1 MKSTWKR
8 FLSLVLCMCMVMALL
23 PNVTMTAF
31 AATSGTVTG
40 LADENIGLSFTGDA
54 DNAWTATGTQI
65 IGKARS
71 TSGSGCSDGKD
82 YSSTL
87 TITNNKT
94 TEATL
99 SFDYTV
105 VVSDGTILVNYTTT
119 TADGS
124 FSQKLAAGGTVEV
137 EIKSGS
143 TSADT
148 MITMTNVK
156 LVADVSATVTFQPS
170 ENGSYTVDGKTIT
183 EVYTHTQSSI
193 TAYQVE
199 ATPAEGY
206 RFMGWYDV
214 ASGKCISTDAKTA
227 LNFDS
232 DRTIT
237 ARFVSKELA
246 LFETG
251 GQVFDDLNDAVT
263 YAQANGQSKITLE
276 TDGSIGGSY
285 TIPTGITLLIP
296 FDEAKTC
303 YTTTP
308 APTTS
313 QAGAKVFRTL
323 TMAEGSSITLE
334 NGAAISVGG
343 QYYAAAGGSVGKMV
357 GPYGWINMKSG
368 SAITVQSGAT
378 LYAWGFISG
387 SGSVTVE
394 SGGSVY
400 EWYQI
405 LDFRGGSA
413 SSEMGNKVFPFSQYA
428 VQNVEVPLT
437 LHAGASETVYT
448 AVYAIRKIN
457 PTSIPFIGDEGM
469 FKIVSGSLTKAYDGA
484 TDRIHYTI
492 DGVAEVNSLNLKLAG
507 MSVSSSSY
515 VLPFTNNMTVDL
527 TPSSKLTV
535 NQTAALLPGVEVTI
549 AKDAELVVPSG
560 KSLYVYDADE
570 WDGYCGASDAPFISV
585 PYAPGRTGK
594 RAPLADV
601 KVDVNGTLT
610 AIGGIYTTAG
620 GADICSSTGT
630 GVYNQQGTP
639 GTETKTYQYTQK
651 GSVTAHEI
659 PITAAKLH
667 NADGTYT
674 ETATANTGDVIN
686 YVNGVWC
693 GEAPTELTV
702 TFEANG
708 SAEYPVKGT
717 MTPQTVNAK
726 TDTALNANS
735 FTREGYNF
743 LNWNTAA
750 DGTGDSYADGATV
763 NLTENTTLYAQW
775 TQDPVIT
782 FDANG
787 GKGTMGTQTVKPNEA
802 TALTAN
808 TFTRADYDFTGWNT
822 AKDGTGTA
830 YGDKANI
837 ATNENV
843 TLYAQWALHKY
854 HVRWLN
860 GNSEILKEGYYTCE
874 ENACYDMWF
883 EEDPEP
889 TMPEDENY
897 TYKFL
902 NRWTPYNETKGINGW
917 GFNPHE
923 DVDFTAVY
931 NKFEKLT
938 VTFNANG
945 GIGTMDSVK
954 IANGGSGEYY
964 MLPECGFTR
973 EGYTF
978 NGWLITGMVKMNEWG
993 DEEKLNDELWR
1004 RSELLALSNLT
1015 LKANWA
1021 DDHSLTKVI
1030 NKKDAT
1036 CTEDGYTGD
1045 TVCAIC
1051 NKEITKGET
1060 IQSKGHSWNEGEIT
1074 TSPTC
1079 ENAGAKTYTCT
1090 VCNATKTEAIT
1101 ATGHTEVTDPAV
1113 EPTCTKSGLTEGKHC
1128 SVCNEVLVAQE
1139 VIPAK
1144 GHTEVIDP
1152 AVAPTC
1158 TEPGKT
1164 EGKHCSVCNVVTV
1177 AQKEIPA
1184 KGHTEVV
1191 DPAVEAT
1198 CTEPGKT
1205 AGKHCSVCNA
1215 VTVAQE
1221 VIPAKGHTEVIDQAV
1236 KATCTEPGK
1245 TEGKHCS
1252 VCHAVIVEQETVPAK
1267 GHTEVIDQAVKA
1279 TCTEPGKTEGKH
1291 CSVCNEIIV
1300 AQTEIPAK
1308 GHTEKTVVGK
1318 PATCTETGLT
1328 DGIGCSVC
1336 GTVIKAQEEI
1346 PAKGHTEV
1354 IDQAV
1359 EATCTE
1365 PGKTA
1370 GKHCS
1375 VCNAVTVAQEVI
1387 PAKGHTEVVDPA
1399 VEATCTKPGKTEGKH
1414 CSVCNEVIVAQT
1426 EIPAKGHTEV
1436 IDTAVAATCTK
1447 TGLTEG
1453 KHCSVC
1459 NTVLV
1464 AQEEIPAKGHTEVID
1479 PAVAPTCTEPGKTEG
1494 KHCSVCN
1501 TVLVAQ
1507 EVIPAKGHTEVI
1519 DEAIEA
1525 TCTTPGKT
1533 EGKHCSVCKEVLVAQ
1548 EVIPAKGHTEVIDE
1562 AKAPTCTEPGL
1573 TEGKHCSVCGAIIVA
1588 QTEIPATGHTE
1599 VIDAAKAPTCT
1610 ETGLTEGKH
1619 CSVCN
1624 EVLVAQEVI
1633 PAAGHTEKAVAGKPA
1648 TCTETGLTDGISCSV
1663 CGTVIKAQEVIPAK
1677 GHTEVID
1684 PAVEPT
1690 CTEPGKTEGKHC
1702 SACKEVLVAQEEI
1715 PAKGHTEVIDEAIEA
1730 TCTTPGK
1737 TEGKHCSVCKDVL
1750 VAQEVIPATGHTE
1763 KTVAGKPATCTEPG
1777 KTEGKHCSV
1786 CDEVITAQK
1795 EIPAKGHTEVVDP
1808 VVEATCTKPGKTEG
1822 KHCSVCNVVTVAQK
1836 EIPAKGHTEVI
1847 DPAVE
1852 ATCTEPGKT
1861 EGKHCSVCNAI
1872 IVAQT
1877 EIPATGHTEKTVVG
1891 KPATCTETGLTDGIS
1906 CSVCGTVIKAQEEI
1920 PAKGHSWNEGEITI
1934 SPTCENAGV
1943 KTYTCTVC
1951 NATKTEAIDATGHTL
1966 VDVAEQPATCTKAG
1980 HTAGMKCSVCDAI
1993 LSGMEEIPA
2002 TGHTEVID
2010 AAKAPTCTETGL
2022 TEGKHCSVCNEI
2034 LVAQEVIPAT
2044 GHTEK
2049 AVAGKPATCT
2059 ETGLTDGISCSVCG
2073 TVIKAQEEIPA
2084 KGHTEV
2090 IDAAKAPTCT
2100 ETGLTEGKHCSV
2112 CNEVIVAQSEVPA
2125 KGHTE
2130 VIDAAVEATCTTPG
2144 KTEGKHCSVCHTVTV
2159 EQKEIP
2165 AKGHTEVIDQAVE
2178 ATCTEPGKTAGKHC
2192 SVCNAVL
2199 VAQKVVSAKG
2209 HDWDSGKILKQPT
2222 YGENGEMLYTCA
2234 ICDEYKAEIIPKLVN
2249 GGGGTGGAGGGSSSA
2264 GSTTKTETTI
2274 NPDESTTKTE
2284 TKPDGTMVET
2294 TTGKDGSTS
2303 KTTTKKDGS
2312 SVTESKTADGTT
2324 GTVKTDKD
2332 GKTEA
2337 ETKISNKAVEDAKK
2351 SSEAVKVPTEV
2362 KAGEDSNSAPT
2373 VKVELPKNAGETK
2386 IEIPVSDVNS
2396 GTVAVIVHEDGTEE
2410 IVKNSKPT
2418 EDGVQ
2423 LTVDGNTVV
2432 KIIDNSKDFIDTR
2445 NHWSRDEVNF
2455 VASRDIFNGVGNN
2468 LFGVSQ
2474 PMTRGMVNTVLAR
2487 LAGIDTTPKNGQK
2500 WYEVG
2505 TEWAKSKGIT
2515 DGTTPEASVTR
2526 EQLATLLYRFYG
2538 SPTISGTLRFAD
2550 AGTVNAYAQDA
2561 LLWATQNGIMN
2572 GVGNNC
2578 VAPSA
2583 DAQRAQVAAMM
2594 ARYLKNAD

>member
-8 FLSLVLCMCMVMALL
+8 FLSLALCMCMAFTLL
-23 PNVTMTAF
+23 PTTVF
-31 AATSGTVTG
+31 AAASGEVTG
-40 LADENIGLSFTGDA
+40 LADENIGLSFSGDA
-54 DNAWTATGTQI
+54 DDAWSAVGTQI

-71 TSGSGCSDGKD
+71 TSGSGCDGGKD

-137 EIKSGS
+137 EIKSGN

-263 YAQANGQSKITLE
+263 YAQTNGQSKITLE

-334 NGAAISVGG
+334 NGAAISIGG

-387 SGSVTVE
+387 SGAVTVE

-457 PTSIPFIGDEGM
+457 PTSIPFIGDKGM
-469 FKIVSGSLTKAYDGA
+469 FKLVSGSLTKAYDGA
-484 TDRIHYTI
+484 TDRIIYTI
-492 DGVAEVNSLNLKLAG
+492 DGVAEVNSLNLKLAV

-527 TPSSKLTV
+527 TSGSKLTV
-535 NQTAALLPGVEVTI
+535 NQTAALLPGVEVNI
-549 AKDAELVVPSG
+549 AEGAGLTVANEKNV
-560 KSLYVYDADE
+560 YVYDADE
-570 WDGYCGASDAPFISV
+570 WNSDNFVWGPCKFKSV
-585 PYAPGRTGK
+585 AYAPGKAYTRSNNDLVDAK
-594 RAPLADV
+594 M
-601 KVDVNGTLT
+601 DVNGSVT
-610 AIGGIYTTAG
+610 AIGAIYTTNG
-620 GADICSSTGT
+620 GADICSSNGT
-630 GVYNQQGTP
+630 GKYVQQSMP
-639 GTETKTYQYTQK
+639 GTETATYQYNAD
-651 GSVTAHEI
+651 GNNAVTI

-667 NADGTYT
+667 NANGTYT
-674 ETATANTGDVIN
+674 ETENATAGDTITYAYGAWGGKPCAHEV
-686 YVNGVWC
+686 
-693 GEAPTELTV
+693 TEIR
-702 TFEANG
+702 
-708 SAEYPVKGT
+708 
-717 MTPQTVNAK
+717 NAK
-726 TDTALNANS
+726 A
-735 FTREGYNF
+735 
-743 LNWNTAA
+743 
-750 DGTGDSYADGATV
+750 
-763 NLTENTTLYAQW
+763 
-775 TQDPVIT
+775 
-782 FDANG
+782 
-787 GKGTMGTQTVKPNEA
+787 
-802 TALTAN
+802 
-808 TFTRADYDFTGWNT
+808 
-822 AKDGTGTA
+822 
-830 YGDKANI
+830 
-837 ATNENV
+837 
-843 TLYAQWALHKY
+843 
-854 HVRWLN
+854 
-860 GNSEILKEGYYTCE
+860 
-874 ENACYDMWF
+874 
-883 EEDPEP
+883 
-889 TMPEDENY
+889 
-897 TYKFL
+897 
-902 NRWTPYNETKGINGW
+902 
-917 GFNPHE
+917 
-923 DVDFTAVY
+923 
-931 NKFEKLT
+931 
-938 VTFNANG
+938 
-945 GIGTMDSVK
+945 
-954 IANGGSGEYY
+954 
-964 MLPECGFTR
+964 
-973 EGYTF
+973 
-978 NGWLITGMVKMNEWG
+978 
-993 DEEKLNDELWR
+993 
-1004 RSELLALSNLT
+1004 
-1015 LKANWA
+1015 
-1021 DDHSLTKVI
+1021 
-1030 NKKDAT
+1030 AT

-1045 TVCAIC
+1045 TVCSVC
-1051 NKEITKGET
+1051 GTEIKKGEV
-1060 IQSKGHSWNEGEIT
+1060 I
-1074 TSPTC
+1074 P
-1079 ENAGAKTYTCT
+1079 
-1090 VCNATKTEAIT
+1090 
-1101 ATGHTEVTDPAV
+1101 ATGHTEVIDA
-1113 EPTCTKSGLTEGKHC
+1113 
-1128 SVCNEVLVAQE
+1128 
-1139 VIPAK
+1139 AK
-1144 GHTEVIDP
+1144 
-1152 AVAPTC
+1152 APTC
-1158 TEPGKT
+1158 TETGL
-1164 EGKHCSVCNVVTV
+1164 
-1177 AQKEIPA
+1177 
-1184 KGHTEVV
+1184 
-1191 DPAVEAT
+1191 
-1198 CTEPGKT
+1198 
-1205 AGKHCSVCNA
+1205 
-1215 VTVAQE
+1215 
-1221 VIPAKGHTEVIDQAV
+1221 
-1236 KATCTEPGK
+1236 

-1252 VCHAVIVEQETVPAK
+1252 VCHAVIVEQKEIPALGHSWGEWTVTTPASCTATGEK
-1267 GHTEVIDQAVKA
+1267 TRTCDRCAATEKRELAKTGHTEVVDPAVGA

-1291 CSVCNEIIV
+1291 CSVCN
-1300 AQTEIPAK
+1300 A
-1308 GHTEKTVVGK
+1308 
-1318 PATCTETGLT
+1318 
-1328 DGIGCSVC
+1328 
-1336 GTVIKAQEEI
+1336 VIK
-1346 PAKGHTEV
+1346 
-1354 IDQAV
+1354 
-1359 EATCTE
+1359 
-1365 PGKTA
+1365 
-1370 GKHCS
+1370 
-1375 VCNAVTVAQEVI
+1375 AQEVI
-1387 PAKGHTEVVDPA
+1387 PAKGHTEV
-1399 VEATCTKPGKTEGKH
+1399 
-1414 CSVCNEVIVAQT
+1414 
-1426 EIPAKGHTEV
+1426 
-1436 IDTAVAATCTK
+1436 IDT
-1447 TGLTEG
+1447 
-1453 KHCSVC
+1453 
-1459 NTVLV
+1459 
-1464 AQEEIPAKGHTEVID
+1464 
-1479 PAVAPTCTEPGKTEG
+1479 AVAPTCTEPGKTEG

-1533 EGKHCSVCKEVLVAQ
+1533 EGKHCSVCNEVIVAQ
-1548 EVIPAKGHTEVIDE
+1548 TEVPAKGHTEVVD
-1562 AKAPTCTEPGL
+1562 L
-1573 TEGKHCSVCGAIIVA
+1573 
-1588 QTEIPATGHTE
+1588 
-1599 VIDAAKAPTCT
+1599 
-1610 ETGLTEGKH
+1610 
-1619 CSVCN
+1619 
-1624 EVLVAQEVI
+1624 
-1633 PAAGHTEKAVAGKPA
+1633 AV
-1648 TCTETGLTDGISCSV
+1648 
-1663 CGTVIKAQEVIPAK
+1663 
-1677 GHTEVID
+1677 
-1684 PAVEPT
+1684 
-1690 CTEPGKTEGKHC
+1690 
-1702 SACKEVLVAQEEI
+1702 
-1715 PAKGHTEVIDEAIEA
+1715 EA
-1730 TCTTPGK
+1730 TCTAPGK
-1737 TEGKHCSVCKDVL
+1737 TEGKHCSVC
-1750 VAQEVIPATGHTE
+1750 G
-1763 KTVAGKPATCTEPG
+1763 
-1777 KTEGKHCSV
+1777 
-1786 CDEVITAQK
+1786 EVITAQ
-1795 EIPAKGHTEVVDP
+1795 ETVPAKGHTEVVDP

-1822 KHCSVCNVVTVAQK
+1822 KHCSVCN
-1836 EIPAKGHTEVI
+1836 E
-1847 DPAVE
+1847 
-1852 ATCTEPGKT
+1852 
-1861 EGKHCSVCNAI
+1861 
-1872 IVAQT
+1872 
-1877 EIPATGHTEKTVVG
+1877 
-1891 KPATCTETGLTDGIS
+1891 
-1906 CSVCGTVIKAQEEI
+1906 
-1920 PAKGHSWNEGEITI
+1920 
-1934 SPTCENAGV
+1934 
-1943 KTYTCTVC
+1943 
-1951 NATKTEAIDATGHTL
+1951 
-1966 VDVAEQPATCTKAG
+1966 
-1980 HTAGMKCSVCDAI
+1980 
-1993 LSGMEEIPA
+1993 
-2002 TGHTEVID
+2002 
-2010 AAKAPTCTETGL
+2010 
-2022 TEGKHCSVCNEI
+2022 
-2034 LVAQEVIPAT
+2034 
-2044 GHTEK
+2044 
-2049 AVAGKPATCT
+2049 
-2059 ETGLTDGISCSVCG
+2059 
-2073 TVIKAQEEIPA
+2073 
-2084 KGHTEV
+2084 
-2090 IDAAKAPTCT
+2090 
-2100 ETGLTEGKHCSV
+2100 
-2112 CNEVIVAQSEVPA
+2112 
-2125 KGHTE
+2125 
-2130 VIDAAVEATCTTPG
+2130 
-2144 KTEGKHCSVCHTVTV
+2144 
-2159 EQKEIP
+2159 
-2165 AKGHTEVIDQAVE
+2165 
-2178 ATCTEPGKTAGKHC
+2178 
-2192 SVCNAVL
+2192 VL

-2234 ICDEYKAEIIPKLVN
+2234 ICDEYKTEIIPKLVN

-2284 TKPDGTMVET
+2284 TKPDGTVVET

-2337 ETKISNKAVEDAKK
+2337 EAKISNKAVEDAKK

-2362 KAGEDSNSAPT
+2362 KAGKDSNSAPT

-2386 IEIPVSDVNS
+2386 IEIPVSNVNS

-2515 DGTTPEASVTR
+2515 DGTNPEASVTR

-2538 SPTISGTLRFAD
+2538 SPAISGTLRFAD
-2550 AGTVNAYAQDA
+2550 AGAVSAYAQDA